1 MRIPEGVSVTLT
13 FLMVDETDFFTAET
27 GLSPSVEI
35 SVDAGAFAATTN
47 SASEISDGWYSIVL
61 TAGEVTATIADGEE
75 IELIL
80 RATGTGA
87 AEYREKHT
95 IYENATAKLASGST
109 VTVASASLDSIADTV
124 LRRDFD
130 SVQASSDGDT
140 ITLSSLYAAALVL
153 VGKVTTSTDTV
164 TLYHAD
170 GSTTIGTFTVTR
182 TEGADPVTGRVQN

>member
-1 MRIPEGVSVTLT
+1 MRILEGNATTVT
-13 FLMVDETDFFTAET
+13 FLMVDETDFFTAEA

-35 SVDAGAFAATTN
+35 SVDGGAFAATTN
-47 SASEISDGWYSIVL
+47 SASEISDGWYSVTL

-75 IELIL
+75 VELIL
-80 RATGTGA
+80 RATATGA
-87 AEYREKHT
+87 AEFREKHT
-95 IYENATAKLASGST
+95 IYENATAKLASGAT

-153 VGKVTTSTDTV
+153 VGKVTTSTNTV

-182 TEGADPVTGRVQN
+182 TEGANPVTGRVQN